1 MSNEVLFN
9 ALSECKTGNEL
20 LEVIDLIIDEQV
32 DTEDWLIGGAVV
44 DTLPH

>member
-9 ALSECKTGNEL
+9 ALSECNTGNEL

-32 DTEDWLIGGAVV
+32 DTED
-44 DTLPH
+44 